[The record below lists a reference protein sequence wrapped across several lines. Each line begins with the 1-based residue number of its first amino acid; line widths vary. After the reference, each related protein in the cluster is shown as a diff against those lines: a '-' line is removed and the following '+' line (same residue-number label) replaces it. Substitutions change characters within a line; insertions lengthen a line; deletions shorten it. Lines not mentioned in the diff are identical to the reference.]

1 MAVDKRALLLDAAE
15 RAILAEGFA
24 GTSTRRIAQE
34 AGVPLSLL
42 HYYFGGKEGLLV
54 ALVER
59 ARDRNREAVQA
70 SLAGPGPALARAAAA
85 LQAGRQ
91 AFLDR
96 DGSMRLL
103 VELAVAALH
112 NERLHVE
119 VQRLYAETMRSL
131 AQTAADLLEESGHAG
146 KVDVRPEAIASLI
159 LAAGFGLALQRMLGV
174 EERAAGEGFE
184 ALVRLLLGG
193 MSAPAPART
202 PN

>member
-1 MAVDKRALLLDAAE
+1 MAVDKRAVLLDAAE

-59 ARDRNREAVQA
+59 ARDRNRKAVQA
-70 SLAGPGPALARAAAA
+70 SLAGPSPALARAAAA

-91 AFLDR
+91 AFLER

-112 NERLHVE
+112 NERLHAE

-131 AQTAADLLEESGHAG
+131 AQTAAGLLEESGHAE
-146 KVDVRPEAIASLI
+146 KADVRPEAIASLI

-202 PN
+202 SS